1 MLRWSITV
9 GEKPRGMCRPK
20 IALHKWDD
28 EPDNQLNIMT
38 RYDCAKVYAGG
49 CSKLTRGSCTLCPL
63 GNAQNVVPDGF
74 IRTDLKFYSSASHQD
89 RELIKGCNCNTTSKI
104 YEMVPFIDFRDFTF
118 EFYPEWRPG
127 YPDYSDYVEF
137 LRDTYCMPAAEE
149 YGRRLSMALA
159 SVHTATQ
166 VFASDAGH
174 PAKAEGGSAKTSPT
188 RRLKVAG

>member
-1 MLRWSITV
+1 
-9 GEKPRGMCRPK
+9 
-20 IALHKWDD
+20 
-28 EPDNQLNIMT
+28 
-38 RYDCAKVYAGG
+38 
-49 CSKLTRGSCTLCPL
+49 
-63 GNAQNVVPDGF
+63 
-74 IRTDLKFYSSASHQD
+74 
-89 RELIKGCNCNTTSKI
+89 
-104 YEMVPFIDFRDFTF
+104 MVPFIDFRDFTF